1 MPRFS
6 EQSPLKTMINYV
18 LFLKVINQ
26 LQNFLT
32 MLQKLM

>member
-18 LFLKVINQ
+18 LFLEMNNQ
-26 LQNFLT
+26 LQDFPT